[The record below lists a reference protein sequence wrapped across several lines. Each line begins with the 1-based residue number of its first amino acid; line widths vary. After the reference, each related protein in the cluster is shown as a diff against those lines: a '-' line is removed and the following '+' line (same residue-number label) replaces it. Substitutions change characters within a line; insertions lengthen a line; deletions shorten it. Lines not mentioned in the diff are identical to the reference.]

1 MNKNQLNATEL
12 VVLDQL
18 FSTGVHLGHKTSK
31 WNNKMTPYLFGTR
44 NNIHIINLEKTI
56 SLVRRVIKIISNLVK
71 NNETILIV
79 GNSESNSNFVRFLGE
94 KFEVPY
100 VCNKWI
106 GGILSNWED
115 FSKKVQNTKVKRR
128 VTHFTTGLRFM
139 KKKPSIAII
148 LNTNEN
154 KEAIKEIYKLNI
166 PIIGVVDTDSS
177 LVNISYPIPGNDN
190 SPVVQYFYITILEN
204 ILVKTP
210 KLKKNKLIINEKR
223 I

>member
-1 MNKNQLNATEL
+1 MNKNQLNTNEL

-18 FSTGVHLGHKTSK
+18 FNNGVHLGHRTSK
-31 WNNKMTPYLFGTR
+31 WNNRMTPYLFGTR
-44 NNIHIINLEKTI
+44 NNIHIIDLEKTI
-56 SLVRRVIKIISNLVK
+56 SLLRRVIRVVSSLVR

-79 GNSESNSNFVRFLGE
+79 GNSENNSNFVRFLGE
-94 KFEVPY
+94 KFKVPY

-115 FSKKVQNTKVKRR
+115 FSKKVQNSRVKRR
-128 VTHFTTGLRFM
+128 VLSFTTGLRFM
-139 KKKPSIAII
+139 NKKPGIAII
-148 LNTNEN
+148 LNINEN

-166 PIIGVVDTDSS
+166 PIVGIVDTDSS
-177 LVNISYPIPGNDN
+177 LTNISYPIPGNDD

-204 ILVKTP
+204 ILLKTL
-210 KLKKNKLIINEKR
+210 KLKKNKLITNEKR